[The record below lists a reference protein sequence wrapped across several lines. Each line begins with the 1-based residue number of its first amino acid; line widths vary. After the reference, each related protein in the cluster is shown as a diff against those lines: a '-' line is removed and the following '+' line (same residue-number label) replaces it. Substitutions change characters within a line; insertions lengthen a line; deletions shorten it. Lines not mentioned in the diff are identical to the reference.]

1 MRKVTL
7 LTITILVSLFV
18 FSSAHAAVTF
28 KMTFV
33 DNYNDDSI
41 PTVNPGNNFTCYFW
55 IDPGG
60 LTIDGFSLCVSYP
73 EDKIVPTDLD
83 APFTD
88 AGYVSGGTI
97 IPFGPHRTEV
107 PGGDD
112 KIDFAIGSIGGSG
125 TGAIG
130 KLATVQFQSI
140 TGLPES
146 GEIQWCGVGSPD
158 PETSA
163 ETKYSVGGN
172 SYTPDTHPD
181 TSLPVQLSL
190 FTANSTNNSVKLVWR
205 TETEINNVGFSIHRS
220 EEKDG
225 NYTRIAFIEGAG
237 NSGMSRDYQFTD
249 KNVDIGKTY
258 FYYLEYI
265 DIFGEKSKS
274 EIIVIVSSDPLAKLI
289 PKDFRLLQNYPNPFN
304 PETWI
309 PYQLAHS
316 AEVTITIYNIYG
328 KRVRKFDF
336 QRQPAGWYH
345 SKGKAACWNGRNDAG
360 EAVASGVYF
369 YTIQIRDGVSEEITA
384 TRKMLM
390 LK

>member
-73 EDKIVPTDLD
+73 ENKIVPTNVSS
-83 APFTD
+83 PFTD
-88 AGYVSGGTI
+88 ASYISNPSI
-97 IPFGPHRTEV
+97 MSNKRTEV
-107 PGGDD
+107 GSGDD
-112 KIDFAIGSIGGSG
+112 KIDFTIVTFTGSG

-130 KLATVQFQSI
+130 KFQSI

-158 PETSA
+158 PDTSA

-190 FTANSTNNSVKLVWR
+190 FTANSTNNGVKLVWR

-237 NSGMSRDYQFTD
+237 NSGMPKDYQFTD
-249 KNVDIGKTY
+249 KNVDLCKTY
-258 FYYLEYI
+258 FYYLEDI

-274 EIIVIVSSDPLAKLI
+274 KIIKVIVSSDPLAKLI

-309 PYQLAHS
+309 PYQLAHP
-316 AEVTITIYNIYG
+316 AEVTITIYNIHG